1 VAETPD
7 AIAARVRE
15 IKATSRA
22 NRLRFAVVG
31 VAGATSCFC
40 AGVLTAE
47 PAHGLAAAGLSS
59 DIVGAL
65 LLAAGLML
73 PKWLVDEMGATRF
86 DANPFVQAYWAEARK
101 DAVVAATLLVS
112 GFVLQALSATLA

>member
-1 VAETPD
+1 M
-7 AIAARVRE
+7 
-15 IKATSRA
+15 
-22 NRLRFAVVG
+22 
-31 VAGATSCFC
+31 
-40 AGVLTAE
+40 
-47 PAHGLAAAGLSS
+47 GLAAAGLSS

-73 PKWLVDEMGATRF
+73 PNWLVDEMGATRF